1 MSCYLRKCATLV
13 DRWNLLHKIINSLH
27 IKDFYFFVWLYIIYI
42 ILFYQPRTKFL
53 EIREKNR
60 RDTPPKPCGHPTNC
74 RQGPFFAS
82 ALLHVH
88 RFCLKMRN
96 GPWQELAEAKLG
108 PPTIQLKLKIKSKSL
123 VFKWVSSI
131 KVILNSSTKKK
142 IGHTDVTRKSQPI
155 ILQVCFLKYKNFLKT
170 ADKLKKIKSFLIIL
184 SVQSFLFHNP
194 VICCLFSSVCSVTI
208 ESE

>member
-1 MSCYLRKCATLV
+1 
-13 DRWNLLHKIINSLH
+13 
-27 IKDFYFFVWLYIIYI
+27 
-42 ILFYQPRTKFL
+42 
-53 EIREKNR
+53 
-60 RDTPPKPCGHPTNC
+60 
-74 RQGPFFAS
+74 
-82 ALLHVH
+82 
-88 RFCLKMRN
+88 MRN